1 MKMILASA
9 AALAVA
15 VTSPALSQSRAVTT
29 STQTTP
35 PSRDFQ
41 PVKPDPVITR
51 LNALQQELD
60 ALKETAGKQVVVLHF
75 SPTEHPGSPDNNYNT
90 NQTFAT
96 QTCEK
101 VLGDRFGRMIDYRV
115 WTNGD
120 RFFLTHISCET
131 KA

>member
-1 MKMILASA
+1 MILASA

-15 VTSPALSQSRAVTT
+15 VASPALSQSRAVTT
-29 STQTTP
+29 STQTT

-90 NQTFAT
+90 NQAFAT
-96 QTCEK
+96 DACEK

>member
-1 MKMILASA
+1 MKMIFASA
-9 AALAVA
+9 AALAVLVA
-15 VTSPALSQSRAVTT
+15 SPVHSQSRAVTT
-29 STQTTP
+29 NTQTT

-51 LNALQQELD
+51 LNALQQEIE
-60 ALKETAGKQVVVLHF
+60 ALKEVVGKQVIVLHF
-75 SPTEHPGSPDNNYNT
+75 SPTEHPGSLDNNYNT
-90 NQTFAT
+90 NQAFAKEA
-96 QTCEK
+96 CEK

-131 KA
+131 KL

>member
-1 MKMILASA
+1 MKKRAIVIALIACTVTGA
-9 AALAVA
+9 ATAQV
-15 VTSPALSQSRAVTT
+15 RAP
-29 STQTTP
+29 TQTA

-41 PVKPDPVITR
+41 PVKPDPVVTR
-51 LNALQQELD
+51 LNAIQQELD
-60 ALKETAGKQVVVLHF
+60 ALKESAGKQVIVLHF
-75 SPTEHPGSPDNNYNT
+75 SPTEHPGSLENNYNT
-90 NQTFAT
+90 NQAFAT
-96 QTCEK
+96 QACQQ

>member
-15 VTSPALSQSRAVTT
+15 VASPALSQSRAVTT

-51 LNALQQELD
+51 LNTLQQELD

-90 NQTFAT
+90 NQAFAT
-96 QTCEK
+96 DACEK
-101 VLGDRFGRMIDYRV
+101 VLGDRFGRMIGYRV

-131 KA
+131 KL